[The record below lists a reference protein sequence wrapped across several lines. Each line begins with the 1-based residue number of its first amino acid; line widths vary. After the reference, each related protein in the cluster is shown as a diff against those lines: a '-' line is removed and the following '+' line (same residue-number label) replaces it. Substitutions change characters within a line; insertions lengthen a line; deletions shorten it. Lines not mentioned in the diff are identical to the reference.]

1 MCLLIQY
8 LHRQNCFLVYGD
20 KGRDFLHLICIRE
33 EVFSI
38 IFGKIKG
45 KETEKPQNSEEPGAF
60 LSFLVMNLRL
70 PNILHNPSADL
81 FCAVLCAAFHLD
93 FGRADAGIE
102 RGVYGLTNQTALF
115 FAIEVL
121 EQHRDGEDLR
131 ERIGDVLPLR
141 LRPRTVDGLEHRGAF
156 ARRRGGK
163 EAHRAADAGAFV
175 REDIAEGVFRHH
187 DVEEGGFLDHAHGGV
202 VDEHVVGRVTSG
214 YWGAISC
221 AT

>member
-20 KGRDFLHLICIRE
+20 KGRDFLHLICVRE

-60 LSFLVMNLRL
+60 SSFLVMNLRL

-93 FGRADAGIE
+93 LGRADAGIE
-102 RGVYGLTNQTALF
+102 RGVYGLANQASLF
-115 FAIEVL
+115 LAIEML
-121 EQHRDGEDLR
+121 E
-131 ERIGDVLPLR
+131 
-141 LRPRTVDGLEHRGAF
+141 
-156 ARRRGGK
+156 
-163 EAHRAADAGAFV
+163 
-175 REDIAEGVFRHH
+175 
-187 DVEEGGFLDHAHGGV
+187 
-202 VDEHVVGRVTSG
+202 
-214 YWGAISC
+214 
-221 AT
+221 